1 MGLRDFVPDGRHGR
15 ELRGARLAGRVRRSP
30 VRLRVGLRRLAEARP
45 AVTDLNAIAALFQ
58 QVDNSLEDLRER
70 HDAAGET
77 ERLRSPVAA
86 SMSRFGCR
94 GWHCFVPSDG
104 FPESRCFGESWVDR
118 NIMEGTGESPFV
130 EHQRRSYCCR
140 IMARE
145 VQTERRENMRIYVTN
160 VFVDDQDKAEK
171 FYTDVLGFK
180 VKNNIPLGENRW
192 LTVVSSEDPE
202 GTELLLEPSDHPA
215 VKPYQEALVSDG
227 IPAHSFQVQD
237 LDAERKRL
245 GDLGVE
251 FAVEPMDAGPV
262 RMAVFD
268 DTCGNLIQ
276 LIQMM
281 DAAQ

>member
-1 MGLRDFVPDGRHGR
+1 
-15 ELRGARLAGRVRRSP
+15 
-30 VRLRVGLRRLAEARP
+30 
-45 AVTDLNAIAALFQ
+45 
-58 QVDNSLEDLRER
+58 
-70 HDAAGET
+70 
-77 ERLRSPVAA
+77 
-86 SMSRFGCR
+86 
-94 GWHCFVPSDG
+94 
-104 FPESRCFGESWVDR
+104 
-118 NIMEGTGESPFV
+118 
-130 EHQRRSYCCR
+130 
-140 IMARE
+140 
-145 VQTERRENMRIYVTN
+145 MRIYVTN

-180 VKNNIPLGENRW
+180 VKNNIPLGKNRW

-215 VKPYQEALVSDG
+215 VKPYKEALVSDG

-237 LDAERKRL
+237 LDAERIRL

-251 FAVEPMDAGPV
+251 FTVEPMDAGPV

>member
-1 MGLRDFVPDGRHGR
+1 
-15 ELRGARLAGRVRRSP
+15 
-30 VRLRVGLRRLAEARP
+30 
-45 AVTDLNAIAALFQ
+45 
-58 QVDNSLEDLRER
+58 
-70 HDAAGET
+70 
-77 ERLRSPVAA
+77 
-86 SMSRFGCR
+86 
-94 GWHCFVPSDG
+94 
-104 FPESRCFGESWVDR
+104 
-118 NIMEGTGESPFV
+118 
-130 EHQRRSYCCR
+130 
-140 IMARE
+140 
-145 VQTERRENMRIYVTN
+145 MRIYVTN

-171 FYTDVLGFK
+171 FYTDVLGFE
-180 VKNNIPLGENRW
+180 VKHNIPLGENRW
-192 LTVVSSEDPE
+192 LTVVSSEDPG

-215 VKPYQEALVSDG
+215 VKPYKEALVSDG

-251 FAVEPMDAGPV
+251 FTVEPMDAGPV